1 MRAPVLLLLLAT
13 ASVQAQ
19 GTFPGTSIAFP
30 RVAGFELADGFDGL
44 THPASGAS
52 LQVVQ
57 LRGGSLAELRVV
69 LAPDTLLR
77 QGYETA
83 SVRDTTAGGAPALWA
98 DGLQRVGGDLFW
110 KRTLVAET
118 PDGVA
123 VLSASVPVDA
133 PSVLHDVETLLRSVR
148 PAPAAPADRFA
159 GLPFSATLP
168 PGLRDV
174 QRGSRALIAQT
185 ERSAPS
191 RARLTLGVETG
202 PPAEAFT
209 TLADVAR
216 SRFHTGL
223 GGDLRAD
230 TLAVREIRVDGRRA
244 VEVTGRGASLSD
256 GSPRLLYLVLVP
268 AGAPREFVVVHGL
281 GGGAT
286 PEAWLEPFR
295 HATALVRWRH

>member
-1 MRAPVLLLLLAT
+1 MRAHALLLLLAT

-19 GTFPGTSIAFP
+19 VPLPGTSVTVPPA
-30 RVAGFELADGFDGL
+30 AGFELADGFGGL
-44 THPASGAS
+44 RHPASGAS

-57 LRGGSLAELRVV
+57 LRGTSLAELRVV
-69 LAPDTLLR
+69 LDPDALLQ
-77 QGYETA
+77 QGYEAA

-98 DGLQRVGGDLFW
+98 DGLQRVGGEPFW
-110 KRTLVAET
+110 KRTLVTET
-118 PDGVA
+118 ADGVA

-133 PSVLHDVETLLRSVR
+133 PSVLHDAETMLWSVR
-148 PAPAAPADRFA
+148 PAPAAPSDLFA

-174 QRGSRALIAQT
+174 QRGSRALVART

-202 PPAEAFT
+202 APAEAST
-209 TLADVAR
+209 SLADVAR
-216 SRFHTGL
+216 RRVHAGL

-230 TLAVREIRVDGRRA
+230 TLAVRETRVDGRRA
-244 VEVTGRGASLSD
+244 VEVTGSGASLSD

-268 AGAPREFVVVHGL
+268 TGEPREYVVVHRL
-281 GGGAT
+281 GGGAA

-295 HATALVRWRH
+295 RATASVRWTR